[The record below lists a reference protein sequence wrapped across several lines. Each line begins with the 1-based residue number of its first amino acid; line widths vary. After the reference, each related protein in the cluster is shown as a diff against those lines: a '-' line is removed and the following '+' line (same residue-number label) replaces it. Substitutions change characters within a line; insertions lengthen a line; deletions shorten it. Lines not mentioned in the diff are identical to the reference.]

1 MLSLILRG
9 CTSYVQVLD
18 VLINKLI
25 KTYIKEYEDLQIK
38 ENFDLQELRKWLLGD
53 RRVLLIEQVIK
64 AFKRVYLEHKDAIIT
79 CFKNVGLSL
88 AVDGSEDHLLKIQD
102 LPNITVRDQEKAPDR
117 IEENPTIIDDD
128 VLDIIEVDDNKRGLL
143 YTVREVVEG
152 ITIKEED
159 KNDVT
164 IDLGVESVDRFDP
177 NKDDESDFDDVIDGD
192 KDKVDK
198 NMQFYYLIVLYFLVF
213 L

>member
-88 AVDGSEDHLLKIQD
+88 AVDSSEDHLLKIQD

-177 NKDDESDFDDVIDGD
+177 NEDDESDFDDVIDGD